1 MRALAA
7 FFHGRWGDALAYN
20 RNVLVTAP
28 VLIALA
34 AKDVFSVVRKMA
46 GGIGKGTKL
55 ETRN

>member
-34 AKDVFSVVRKMA
+34 VKDALSVIRKVMGL
-46 GGIGKGTKL
+46 GG
-55 ETRN
+55 EDRE